1 MSSAKLKTLKPTGNG
16 CGECRAMISETMSK
30 SSVCTQEIILYNRC
44 RRAVEKEQVP
54 GEKLLR
60 LIYGRPWGRKTAHW
74 IWSQI
79 LFSRFYGWPLH
90 QRFSRK
96 QIDPFI
102 SQHKIDMS
110 EVEVPDQGFQ
120 SFNDFFIRRLKPG
133 ARPIPAAPKALV
145 SPADSRLKV
154 FPLHQGTL
162 LDIKGHTLTLPH
174 LLGTDGVADLFA
186 NGLCLQFRL
195 APRDYHRFGHIED
208 GLQGP
213 IHIVGGRLFS
223 VSPIALR
230 HMPAIWGNN
239 YRHWCFVQTHCL
251 GTILQV
257 EVGATMVGSII
268 QHQPQGG
275 RCRRGQEKGYFQ
287 MGGSTVLIVLPPG
300 RVHIDDDIMNYAEQ
314 GIETIVR
321 YGESIG
327 RHL

>member
-1 MSSAKLKTLKPTGNG
+1 
-16 CGECRAMISETMSK
+16 MISETMPKISA
-30 SSVCTQEIILYNRC
+30 CTQEILLYNRC

-54 GEKLLR
+54 GEKFLN

-74 IWSQI
+74 IWSRI

-96 QIDPFI
+96 QIDHFI
-102 SQHKIDMS
+102 SQHNIDMS

-133 ARPIPAAPKALV
+133 ARPIPADPKALI

-154 FPLHQGTL
+154 FPLNHGTVL
-162 LDIKGHTLTLPH
+162 NIKGNILTLSK
-174 LLGTDGVADLFA
+174 LLGNEGVTDLFA

-208 GLQGP
+208 GIQGR
-213 IHIVGGRLFS
+213 IHPVGGRLYS

-230 HMPAIWGNN
+230 HMPAIWGDN
-239 YRHWCFVQTHCL
+239 YRHWCFVQTHAL
-251 GTILQV
+251 GTILHI
-257 EVGATMVGSII
+257 EVGATVVGSVI
-268 QHQPQGG
+268 QHQPRGG
-275 RCRRGQEKGYFQ
+275 YCRRGQEKGYFQ

-300 RVHIDDDIMNYAEQ
+300 RVRIDDDIMHYAKQ
-314 GIETIVR
+314 DIETIVR
-321 YGESIG
+321 YGETIG